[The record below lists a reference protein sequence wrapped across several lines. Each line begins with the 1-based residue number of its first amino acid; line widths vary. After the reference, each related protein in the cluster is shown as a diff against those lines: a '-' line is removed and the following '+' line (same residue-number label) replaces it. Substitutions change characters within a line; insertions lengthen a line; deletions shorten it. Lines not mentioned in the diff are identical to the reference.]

1 MGLASDIRK
10 KIEKKNQLIYELEAN
25 KDMLDIQIR
34 EALAA
39 VQAYQEILKIT
50 PPDADGANKG
60 DPNLRVGSLPA
71 LARAA
76 LQKHRSKMHV
86 AKLLEAM
93 GKPATPENR
102 IALASSLSSYAK
114 DSKIFT
120 KPDANTFGLIEWD
133 VVKQSVDD
141 LLSDQTTVDEAVDR
155 VAKASK

>member
-34 EALAA
+34 EAFAA

-76 LQKHRSKMHV
+76 LQKNASKMHV

-93 GKPATPENR
+93 GKPVTQENR

-114 DSKIFT
+114 DGKIFT
-120 KPDANTFGLIEWD
+120 KPDANTFGLLEWD
-133 VVKQSVDD
+133 VVKQAVDD
-141 LLSDQTTVDEAVDR
+141 LVSDQTTVDEAVDR